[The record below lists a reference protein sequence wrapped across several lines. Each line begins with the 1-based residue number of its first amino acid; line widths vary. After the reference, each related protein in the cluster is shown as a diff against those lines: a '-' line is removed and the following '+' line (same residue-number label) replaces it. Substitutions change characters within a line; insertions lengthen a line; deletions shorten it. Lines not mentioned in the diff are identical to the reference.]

1 MNEEVKSEE
10 LNELD
15 TIDAELVA
23 ASAHG
28 TPDDP
33 IADDAEADDAALR
46 SSGLHDSRIWGV
58 AIFIT
63 WLAMMIA
70 LTAAVHFRGE

>member
-15 TIDAELVA
+15 AELVA
-23 ASAHG
+23 ASESG

-33 IADDAEADDAALR
+33 IADDAEADEAALQ

-58 AIFIT
+58 AIFVT
-63 WLAMMIA
+63 WLAMMVA
-70 LTAAVHFRGE
+70 FAAAVHFRGK